1 MTDRMER
8 AIAFWKANPVDAIKD
23 WFQVTPTD
31 YQADILTDMFT
42 GAKETR
48 VAIKSAHGVG
58 KTTITSWAGWIWLI
72 TRQPSRVVATAP
84 VQAQLRDVLWPE
96 YAKWWGRMPEGLK
109 EQWIISG
116 EHIRNKES
124 PKEWFAVARTSNRPE
139 NLQGFHHQSL
149 MIQADEASG
158 VPGNVFEVIE
168 GALSESDLP
177 GSEALLLMTG
187 NPNFTAGEF
196 YNAFYKN
203 KDIYKRYT
211 ITGDK
216 TTVPTE
222 NCGKFYVSSR
232 VTEKYRKTM
241 ERKYGLLGS
250 VYDVRVRG
258 MFPRMDDS
266 AVIPLEWAERATT
279 VPLPVFDD
287 VADPYTLVM
296 DVARKGGDETVLG
309 VFRKG
314 HCLSLKGWAKTSTEQ
329 CVDIL
334 KEKYDLIFKQG
345 GRVDKCIVDEPGV
358 GGGVIDSGKRRGL
371 PIAEY
376 NGGVTMKADKDP
388 DEDQRMFANRRTRD
402 WWNVRRTMEINGVHI
417 PDDETL
423 VAQLASV
430 QYDYNEREK
439 ILVESK
445 RKMRDRLG
453 DDASPDRADVIIM
466 GLAPWFSYNKGV
478 FTVDPTD
485 VFFGDDRPQYD
496 LELDGMAEPGDMN
509 LW

>member
-1 MTDRMER
+1 
-8 AIAFWKANPVDAIKD
+8 
-23 WFQVTPTD
+23 
-31 YQADILTDMFT
+31 
-42 GAKETR
+42 
-48 VAIKSAHGVG
+48 
-58 KTTITSWAGWIWLI
+58 
-72 TRQPSRVVATAP
+72 
-84 VQAQLRDVLWPE
+84 
-96 YAKWWGRMPEGLK
+96 MPDGLK

-116 EHIRNKES
+116 EHIRAKES
-124 PKEWFAVARTSNRPE
+124 PKDWFAVSRTSNRPE

-149 MIQADEASG
+149 MIQCDEASG
-158 VPGNVFEVIE
+158 VPVTVFEVIE

-177 GSEALLLMTG
+177 GSEAVLLLTG

-203 KDIYKRYT
+203 SDLYKRYT
-211 ITGDK
+211 VTGDPR
-216 TTVPTE
+216 TEPTA
-222 NCGKFYVSSR
+222 NCGKFYVSER
-232 VTEKYRKTM
+232 VTKKYRKTM

-258 MFPRMDDS
+258 LFPRMDES

-287 VADPYTLVM
+287 VADPFTLVM

-314 HCLSLKGWAKTSTEQ
+314 HCLEMKAWPITSTEQ

-334 KEKYDLIFKQG
+334 MEKFQLIDRQG
-345 GRVDKCIVDEPGV
+345 SRVDRVVIDEPGV
-358 GGGVIDSGKRRGL
+358 GGGVIDSAKRRGL
-371 PIAEY
+371 PVAEY

-388 DEDQRMFANRRTRD
+388 DEDCRMFANRRTRD
-402 WWNVRRTMEINGVHI
+402 WWTVRRVMEVNGMHI
-417 PDDETL
+417 PDDDTL

-439 ILVESK
+439 ILAESK

-453 DDASPDRADVIIM
+453 DDASPDRADVIVM
-466 GLAPWFSYNKGV
+466 GVAPWYSYNAGV

-485 VFFGDDRPQYD
+485 VFYGVDRPQYD
-496 LELDGMAEPGDMN
+496 MDFDGDQAGDMT